1 MRTALHQFF
10 RPTRDDFERL
20 WKEALIAYDA
30 SALLNIYGY
39 SEDTRSDLIGVIRHY
54 ADRSRL
60 PYQFAL
66 EYARNRISTIVKQ
79 IKNYQNT
86 ENDFKKIE
94 TVRLQPKM
102 EHPFL
107 SKASLDAFDSIRNEL
122 ADKRK
127 AIERMITTDEYA
139 DALLA
144 AFDGRIG
151 PSPST
156 AELTQ
161 LHSDAA
167 TRFAVQTPPGY
178 KDLELK
184 NPPDAYGDYVAWRQL
199 MNIAARE
206 KKDIILVTDDV
217 KEDWWHIESERRIG
231 PRPELLQE
239 FASEISQRIWLY
251 TSESFLKAAKKY
263 DASAVKDEVI
273 IEVGAH
279 LVAQSAAMATGA
291 KLAAPRPEDD
301 QEDDVRLQGLP
312 TGSTKLSV
320 PEKASPA
327 EHSIKQT
334 GDERDEEAR
343 NE

>member
-1 MRTALHQFF
+1 MMRTALHQFF
-10 RPTRDDFERL
+10 RPTREGFERL
-20 WKEALIAYDA
+20 WKDALIAYDA

-60 PYQFAL
+60 PHQFAW

-79 IKNYQNT
+79 IKNCQNT

-107 SKASLDAFDSIRNEL
+107 SQASLAAFNSIRNEL
-122 ADKRK
+122 AEKRK

-139 DALLA
+139 DALLT
-144 AFDGRIG
+144 AFDGKIG
-151 PSPST
+151 PSPSA

-178 KDLELK
+178 KDLGLK
-184 NPPDAYGDYVAWRQL
+184 NCPDAYGDYVAWRQL

-217 KEDWWHIESERRIG
+217 KEDWWHIESGRKSD
-231 PRPELLQE
+231 P
-239 FASEISQRIWLY
+239 
-251 TSESFLKAAKKY
+251 
-263 DASAVKDEVI
+263 
-273 IEVGAH
+273 
-279 LVAQSAAMATGA
+279 
-291 KLAAPRPEDD
+291 
-301 QEDDVRLQGLP
+301 VRNCWKSSP
-312 TGSTKLSV
+312 VRHRSVSGSTPQKV
-320 PEKASPA
+320 F
-327 EHSIKQT
+327 
-334 GDERDEEAR
+334 
-343 NE
+343 

>member
-1 MRTALHQFF
+1 
-10 RPTRDDFERL
+10 
-20 WKEALIAYDA
+20 
-30 SALLNIYGY
+30 
-39 SEDTRSDLIGVIRHY
+39 
-54 ADRSRL
+54 
-60 PYQFAL
+60 L

-107 SKASLDAFDSIRNEL
+107 SKASLDALDSIRKEL

-151 PSPST
+151 PSPSA

-167 TRFAVQTPPGY
+167 TRFTVQTPPGY
-178 KDLELK
+178 KDLALK
-184 NPPDAYGDYVAWRQL
+184 NSPDAYGDYVAWRQL
-199 MNIAARE
+199 MNIGARE

-231 PRPELLQE
+231 PRPELLEE
-239 FASEISQRIWLY
+239 FASETSQRIWLY
-251 TSESFLKAAKKY
+251 TSESFLKAAG
-263 DASAVKDEVI
+263 I
-273 IEVGAH
+273 
-279 LVAQSAAMATGA
+279 
-291 KLAAPRPEDD
+291 
-301 QEDDVRLQGLP
+301 
-312 TGSTKLSV
+312 
-320 PEKASPA
+320 
-327 EHSIKQT
+327 
-334 GDERDEEAR
+334 
-343 NE
+343 